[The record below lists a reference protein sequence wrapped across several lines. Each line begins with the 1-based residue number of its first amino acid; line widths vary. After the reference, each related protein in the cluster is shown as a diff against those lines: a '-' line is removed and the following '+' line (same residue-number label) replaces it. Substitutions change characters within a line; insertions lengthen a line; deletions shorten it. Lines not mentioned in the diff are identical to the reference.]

1 MEGRRRAAEGVAAAT
16 PFFVP
21 VGKPQ
26 TGKRGRGMR
35 TKVEINQQ
43 LLDNQR
49 DALRACMTVDGE
61 MNKRLREAIFNEL
74 KAARDSIMQQIR
86 FDNGD
91 PRGTAHSVKRYI
103 AGKYLGGVVSIASYK
118 AKASGTKNSYEA
130 PRTLRPGQR
139 GGNRRARG
147 ARTAQILSYG
157 PQDRAFILNWI
168 NSGTQDRVAGF
179 GRMKKFDMN
188 STGGKGR
195 RGAIAPR
202 NFFHALGEPAMEKAV
217 ENLGKIVEEEFAK
230 LIKS

>member
-1 MEGRRRAAEGVAAAT
+1 M
-16 PFFVP
+16 
-21 VGKPQ
+21 K
-26 TGKRGRGMR
+26 
-35 TKVEINQQ
+35 TKVEIEYQLMENQKQ
-43 LLDNQR
+43 M
-49 DALRACMTVDGE
+49 LRALSATDSE
-61 MNKRLREAIFNEL
+61 FAKRLHEHIFQEL
-74 KAARDSIMQQIR
+74 KRARDSIMQQIR

-130 PRTLRPGQR
+130 PRTLIPGQR
-139 GGNRRARG
+139 GGNRRARSP
-147 ARTAQILSYG
+147 RTAQILSYG

-168 NSGTQDRVAGF
+168 NSGTRGRIAGF
-179 GRMKKFDMN
+179 GRMKKLDIS

-202 NFFHALGEPAMEKAV
+202 NFFHTLGEPAMEKAV
-217 ENLGKIVEEEFAK
+217 ENLSKMVEEEFEK

>member
-1 MEGRRRAAEGVAAAT
+1 
-16 PFFVP
+16 
-21 VGKPQ
+21 
-26 TGKRGRGMR
+26 MR
-35 TKVEINQQ
+35 TKVEIDTKTLENQQ
-43 LLDNQR
+43 EVIR
-49 DALRACMTVDGE
+49 ALSAVDGE
-61 MNKRLREAIFNEL
+61 MNKRLREAIFQQL

-86 FDNGD
+86 FNNGD
-91 PRGTAHSVKRYI
+91 PRGAAHSVKRYM

-118 AKASGTKNSYEA
+118 AKASGAKNSYEA

-168 NSGTQDRVAGF
+168 NSGTQDRVSGF
-179 GRMKKFDMN
+179 GRMKKLDM
-188 STGGKGR
+188 SITGGKGR

-202 NFFHALGEPAMEKAV
+202 NFFHSLGEPAMERAV
-217 ENLGKIVEEEFAK
+217 ENLGKMVEGEFAK

>member
-1 MEGRRRAAEGVAAAT
+1 
-16 PFFVP
+16 
-21 VGKPQ
+21 
-26 TGKRGRGMR
+26 MR
-35 TKVEINQQ
+35 TKIEIDTKTLENQQ
-43 LLDNQR
+43 EVIR
-49 DALRACMTVDGE
+49 ALSAVDGE
-61 MNKRLREAIFNEL
+61 MNKRLREAIFQQL

-86 FDNGD
+86 FSNGD
-91 PRGTAHSVKRYI
+91 PRGTAHSVKRYM

-118 AKASGTKNSYEA
+118 AKASGTKNNYEA

-139 GGNRRARG
+139 GGNRRARS

-179 GRMKKFDMN
+179 GRMKNLDMN

-202 NFFHALGEPAMEKAV
+202 NFFHTLGEPAMEKAV
-217 ENLGKIVEEEFAK
+217 ENLSKMVEEEFEK